1 MRRHHVASHLT
12 VAALAA
18 ACGIAVASLVPE
30 IPQAVRDAVDLVT
43 GSASLANAE
52 NTRDARQRRPKG
64 GPDAEAGEDRRAGI
78 RLTDDQIET
87 AGIALAAVQAGTLA
101 RRIVVPGTIVPHA
114 DRIARVSVS

>member
-43 GSASLANAE
+43 GSASLAGAE
-52 NTRDARQRRPKG
+52 NSRGARKRPPESEPGARDDFHAR
-64 GPDAEAGEDRRAGI
+64 
-78 RLTDDQIET
+78 
-87 AGIALAAVQAGTLA
+87 GTLA
-101 RRIVVPGTIVPHA
+101 DGQAPTAGLLASGPHRRRPP
-114 DRIARVSVS
+114 R